1 MMNRK
6 EFQQY
11 LQETI
16 KDYLPESY
24 ADANIT
30 FNEVVKNNDTHLIG
44 ISIAKPGEVIVP
56 NIYIENFWN
65 EYQAGKDID
74 EIVGDIADMRIEY
87 DAPNIGNDIAA
98 TIMNYEAVKDNLQIR
113 LCDTQENQDRLQNL
127 VHTEHSAFSA
137 TYHVVIQEGPEGT
150 SSTPVTPQLMD
161 NWGISV
167 DQLHADALA
176 ADFQRNPMLCD
187 MSEMMESL
195 MFGKE
200 PENLLD
206 SAGDTSLSAMG
217 MLCMTNGDKVNGA
230 GMLIKDSIMDKIGKV
245 VEGNFYILPSSTHEL
260 LIVPESEEIDVKEL
274 SAMVCR
280 INRTE
285 VSPEHRLS
293 DHVQHFDTDSRV
305 MENAEKRESRLEMEK
320 AEKKNRD
327 VYLYNNLQILKNYDN
342 RSIFYLKSKLYFDKL
357 GLMMITKEVGG
368 ENP

>member
-87 DAPNIGNDIAA
+87 DAPNIGNDVAA

-127 VHTEHSAFSA
+127 VHTEHSDFSA

-150 SSTPVTPQLMD
+150 SSTPVTPL
-161 NWGISV
+161 WC
-167 DQLHADALA
+167 A
-176 ADFQRNPMLCD
+176 R
-187 MSEMMESL
+187 
-195 MFGKE
+195 
-200 PENLLD
+200 
-206 SAGDTSLSAMG
+206 
-217 MLCMTNGDKVNGA
+217 
-230 GMLIKDSIMDKIGKV
+230 LIGPKYLRSIVYPIT
-245 VEGNFYILPSSTHEL
+245 SSTS
-260 LIVPESEEIDVKEL
+260 IPTAESWKML
-274 SAMVCR
+274 KS
-280 INRTE
+280 
-285 VSPEHRLS
+285 VSPDLRWRR
-293 DHVQHFDTDSRV
+293 QK
-305 MENAEKRESRLEMEK
+305 KRIEMFI
-320 AEKKNRD
+320 
-327 VYLYNNLQILKNYDN
+327 Y
-342 RSIFYLKSKLYFDKL
+342 
-357 GLMMITKEVGG
+357 ITTCKY
-368 ENP
+368 